1 MVLFCCLLPW
11 FISIIIIGTFIIV
24 LLLSYWE
31 NKAHIIA
38 KNSEWC
44 CSGAQSCPIL
54 CDSMNCSTPGFPVL
68 HYLQEF
74 IQTLVHWGGEAIQS
88 FHPLLP
94 PCLLTLYLAQPQG
107 FFQWV
112 DSSHQVAEVFGA
124 SALASVLPMNILGFL
139 PLEFTGLISLLS
151 KGRRVFS
158 STTVWKHQ
166 FFSTEPSLWS
176 NSHIHTWLLQQ
187 P

>member
-68 HYLQEF
+68 PYLLEF
-74 IQTLVHWGGEAIQS
+74 VQTHVHWGSDAIQPS
-88 FHPLLP
+88 RPLSSPSP
-94 PCLLTLYLAQPQG
+94 PALNLSQHQG
-107 FFQWV
+107 LFQRAGF
-112 DSSHQVAEVFGA
+112 SHQVVKDWCFSISSSNEY
-124 SALASVLPMNILGFL
+124 S
-139 PLEFTGLISLLS
+139 GLIYFMINWFDFLVIQGLS
-151 KGRRVFS
+151 RVFS
-158 STTVWKHQ
+158 STIIWKH
-166 FFSTEPSLWS
+166 
-176 NSHIHTWLLQQ
+176 
-187 P
+187 

>member
-1 MVLFCCLLPW
+1 MNCC
-11 FISIIIIGTFIIV
+11 
-24 LLLSYWE
+24 
-31 NKAHIIA
+31 
-38 KNSEWC
+38 C
-44 CSGAQSCPIL
+44 CSVAKPCLTL
-54 CDSMNCSTPGFPVL
+54 CDPMDGSTPRFFVL
-68 HYLQEF
+68 HCLPEF
-74 IQTLVHWGGEAIQS
+74 AQAHVRRVTDAIQS
-88 FHPLLP
+88 SHPLLP

-112 DSSHQVAEVFGA
+112 NSSHQVATVFGA

-151 KGRRVFS
+151 KGFRRVFS

-176 NSHIHTWLLQQ
+176 NSHIHTWLLQK

>member
-94 PCLLTLYLAQPQG
+94 PFLPALNLSQHQG
-107 FFQWV
+107 LFQRAGF
-112 DSSHQVAEVFGA
+112 SHQVVKDWCFSISSSNEY
-124 SALASVLPMNILGFL
+124 S
-139 PLEFTGLISLLS
+139 GLIYFMINWFDFLVIQGLS
-151 KGRRVFS
+151 RVFS
-158 STTVWKHQ
+158 STIIWKH
-166 FFSTEPSLWS
+166 
-176 NSHIHTWLLQQ
+176 
-187 P
+187 